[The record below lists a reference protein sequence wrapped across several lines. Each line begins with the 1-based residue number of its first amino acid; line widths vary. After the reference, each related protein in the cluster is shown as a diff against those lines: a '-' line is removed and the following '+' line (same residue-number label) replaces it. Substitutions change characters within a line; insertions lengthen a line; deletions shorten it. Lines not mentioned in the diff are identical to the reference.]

1 MLDEIASKTV
11 YREKEDY
18 LSIKKRNTK
27 LNKVELVEN
36 INKNS
41 QSFLEISPSQ
51 KEVLPSHK
59 LQNHAYQ

>member
-18 LSIKKRNTK
+18 LSIKKRNAK